1 MDPVNPIRENCNP
14 ILEALY
20 VGNTYMVIPK
30 LYNVYMIYKSTR
42 YQAYHQNVYIRYPPL
57 SEPYMYVIRRLKVK
71 LHTQVSFKKLDS
83 SLTGLERV

>member
-30 LYNVYMIYKSTR
+30 VYNVYMIYKSTR

-71 LHTQVSFKKLDS
+71 VVPGEL
-83 SLTGLERV
+83 